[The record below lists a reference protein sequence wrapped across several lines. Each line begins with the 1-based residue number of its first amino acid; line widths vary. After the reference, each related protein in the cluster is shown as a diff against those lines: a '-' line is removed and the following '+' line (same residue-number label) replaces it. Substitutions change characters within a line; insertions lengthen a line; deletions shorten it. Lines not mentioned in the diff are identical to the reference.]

1 MKLAVRRL
9 ARRLVESVK
18 PSQQNFL
25 NKISDLA
32 IFVQAVRIKS
42 NALIR
47 TAFNIT
53 FLLRSQFRLT

>member
-25 NKISDLA
+25 NKINDLSVFSIA
-32 IFVQAVRIKS
+32 RRIKS
-42 NALIR
+42 IALIR
-47 TAFNIT
+47 RAMY
-53 FLLRSQFRLT
+53 